1 MLLEPTIVPKW
12 LRPPWASE
20 GEDVFPM
27 TLADFVCPSEIK
39 IKFFRG
45 RPFLRSS
52 GRVDMVHLKVQ
63 HWTEGFLSE
72 RRLTSGPS
80 SPFDKASLSPTGNL
94 PQAASSTASVRTSI
108 SIRAQIF
115 QSFSGLVTVA
125 GVQSE
130 TAIRTNVKIERGVSS
145 GLPGEINSTAPLACS
160 RKRPYGTSQIVV
172 LRFAGYVQEST
183 VLLPPTEPIKLSIGT
198 KEHILAFGPYNNSL
212 MSFAQSL
219 NDITGMKAWLLQTR
233 QGLSLLLKGLPG
245 TSNALQ
251 PESLDILRRLMQPAS
266 SLSKQPFVVSVD
278 EIPATDA
285 WNRSAGL
292 ASDVGDGDVDA
303 SRIVATPRS
312 KAHLAPKGSVVQLQR
327 RLMIMVREV
336 NAILTFL
343 ASLAN
348 SGANSDVDVNAQDR
362 IFAQVLLSR
371 LRRIL
376 LRPVYGFASDP
387 VYPADIGLRLGKD
400 GLLEFDEVSFNKM
413 YLHSQSLLSAMVG
426 PDFEFKNMF
435 LSQEAGATQTLNPAV
450 YTLVYDPTHIPVL
463 ATLDGIPLRMCH
475 DPLGRPVLVLEG
487 YVQEISIVLNEDA
500 KLSSELVYRL
510 SLSEQ
515 LEDLAETVLRLD
527 EGKIHSDAQ
536 LDFIV
541 TSPWRDDAP
550 AENTI
555 LSLVVDS
562 VGRWET
568 AQGIESGAIPPQ
580 AAELMFY
587 LLWIGLFAREVDHDH
602 RHKYRRIRRS
612 APNGSIIAF
621 LRLALGGQ
629 FSEA

>member
-1 MLLEPTIVPKW
+1 MYSPCLWQIL
-12 LRPPWASE
+12 
-20 GEDVFPM
+20 
-27 TLADFVCPSEIK
+27 CHSEIK
-39 IKFFRG
+39 IKFFHG
-45 RPFLRSS
+45 KPFLRSS
-52 GRVDMVHLKVQ
+52 GRVDMVDLKVQ

-80 SPFDKASLSPTGNL
+80 SPFDRASLSLKGNL

-115 QSFSGLVTVA
+115 QSFGGLVTVL

-130 TAIRTNVKIERGVSS
+130 TAIRKNVKIERGVSS
-145 GLPGEINSTAPLACS
+145 GVPGEINSTALIACS
-160 RKRPYGTSQIVV
+160 RKRPHGTSQIVV
-172 LRFAGYVQEST
+172 VRFAGYVQEST
-183 VLLPPTEPIKLSIGT
+183 VLLPPAEPVKLSIGT
-198 KEHILAFGPYNNSL
+198 TEHILSVGPYNNSL

-219 NDITGMKAWLLQTR
+219 NDITGMKAWLLRTR

-251 PESLDILRRLMQPAS
+251 PASLEIMRRLMQPAS
-266 SLSKQPFVVSVD
+266 SLSKQPLVVSVD

-285 WNRSAGL
+285 WNRSTGL
-292 ASDVGDGDVDA
+292 ASDAGDGDVDA

-327 RLMIMVREV
+327 RLTIMVREV

-348 SGANSDVDVNAQDR
+348 PGANSDVDVNAQDR

-387 VYPADIGLRLGKD
+387 VYPADIGLRLGND

-413 YLHSQSLLSAMVG
+413 SLHSQSLLSAMVG
-426 PDFEFKNMF
+426 PDFEFEKMF
-435 LSQEAGATQTLNPAV
+435 LSQEARATQTLNPAV
-450 YTLVYDPTHIPVL
+450 YTLVYDPTYIPVL

-475 DPLGRPVLVLEG
+475 DPVGRPVLVLEG
-487 YVQEISIVLNEDA
+487 YVQDISIVLNEDT

-527 EGKIHSDAQ
+527 AWKIHSDAQ
-536 LDFIV
+536 LDFVV
-541 TSPWRDDAP
+541 TSPRRDDAP

-555 LSLVVDS
+555 HSVAVDS

-568 AQGIESGAIPPQ
+568 AHGIESGAIPPQ
-580 AAELMFY
+580 AVELIFY
-587 LLWIGLFAREVDHDH
+587 LLWIGLFVLKIDRDH
-602 RHKYRRIRRS
+602 RQKCRRIRRS
-612 APNGSIIAF
+612 APNESFIAF
-621 LRLALGGQ
+621 LRLALV
-629 FSEA
+629 FTT